1 MTIHKLLIAN
11 RGEIAVRIIRAA
23 QELGLAT
30 VQVYSKADKEQLA
43 VRLADES
50 VEIGPA
56 QASKSY
62 LSRDAILAAA
72 KTTGA
77 DAIHPGYG
85 FLAENAEFADAV
97 ETAGLI
103 FVGPTAQSI
112 RLMGDKVA
120 AREAAAAAGVPTI
133 PGSRGRL
140 ESPEAAF
147 ALVKT
152 TGFPVMI
159 KAAAGGGGRG
169 IRVARSAEEF
179 HHLMPQAQAEALA
192 AFGDGGLYVEK
203 LVEGARH
210 IEVQVLGDGHDVIHC
225 FERECS
231 LQRRRQKVWEEAPS
245 SLTSA
250 IREKLCFSAVALAKA
265 VHYRGAGTLEY
276 LYDDR
281 SHEFYFLEMNTR
293 IQVEHPVTEMV
304 TGIDLV
310 REMIRIAS
318 GEPLR
323 IRQDQV
329 RIHGHAIEVRIN
341 AEDPA
346 KGFAPN
352 PGTITALNLPGGNGV
367 RFDSMLYP
375 GYTVPPYY
383 DSLLG
388 KLIVHDEDRPS
399 AIRRLDRALGE
410 LNVEGLATTKPLHQ
424 ALVRDADVQAGRF
437 HTAWLEPWLASHAAS
452 LAAAVTVPTAQSTP
466 KPARES
472 APPATGGHSPM
483 QTRFSFGGD
492 EHIFAEVDEAMS
504 LEAFFKSL
512 FITNA
517 VRDARIKGVTE
528 ICPANASYQVKFDPD
543 LIKPDDMLAELK
555 RLDSAAEKSEPVI
568 TTRIIE
574 IPVLYNDPWTHE
586 TLMRFRER
594 HQDPNSTDIEYAA
607 HINSL
612 DGIDGF
618 IKAHSSAPWF
628 VSMVGFVAGLP
639 FLYQMVER
647 KRQIQAPKYL
657 RPRTDTPKLT
667 VGHGGCFG
675 CIYSVRGAGGY
686 QMFGITPM
694 PIYDPNQRIS
704 YLRDFMCLFKP
715 GDIVKWK
722 PIDRPAYDAAVAD
735 VEAGRF
741 SPITRKVSFSLT
753 EFNSDIDGYNRKLEG
768 VLHGN

>member
-1 MTIHKLLIAN
+1 MTIRKLLIAN

-23 QELGLAT
+23 RELGLAT

-62 LSRDAILAAA
+62 LNRDAILAAA
-72 KTTGA
+72 KATGA

-85 FLAENAEFADAV
+85 FLAENADFAAAV
-97 ETAGLI
+97 EAAGLI

-120 AREAAAAAGVPTI
+120 AREAAAAAGVPTV

-169 IRVARSAEEF
+169 IRIARSAEEF

-203 LVEGARH
+203 LIEGARH

-245 SLTSA
+245 PSLTPA
-250 IREKLCFSAVALAKA
+250 IRAKLCSSATALAKA

-293 IQVEHPVTEMV
+293 IQVEH
-304 TGIDLV
+304 LV
-310 REMIRIAS
+310 REMIRIAG
-318 GEPLR
+318 GERLR

-329 RIHGHAIEVRIN
+329 RIHGHSIEVRIN

-346 KGFAPN
+346 KGFMPN
-352 PGTITALNLPGGNGV
+352 PGTVTALSVPGGNGV
-367 RFDSMLYP
+367 RFDSMLYA
-375 GYTVPPYY
+375 GYTVPPFY

-388 KLIVHDEDRPS
+388 KLIVHDEDRAS

-424 ALVRDADVQAGRF
+424 ALVRDPDVQAGRF
-437 HTAWLEPWLASHAAS
+437 HTAWLELWLASHIAG
-452 LAAAVTVPTAQSTP
+452 LAAAEAAPAMPTVPA
-466 KPARES
+466 
-472 APPATGGHSPM
+472 PAT
-483 QTRFSFGGD
+483 
-492 EHIFAEVDEAMS
+492 A
-504 LEAFFKSL
+504 K
-512 FITNA
+512 
-517 VRDARIKGVTE
+517 
-528 ICPANASYQVKFDPD
+528 
-543 LIKPDDMLAELK
+543 
-555 RLDSAAEKSEPVI
+555 
-568 TTRIIE
+568 
-574 IPVLYNDPWTHE
+574 
-586 TLMRFRER
+586 
-594 HQDPNSTDIEYAA
+594 
-607 HINSL
+607 
-612 DGIDGF
+612 
-618 IKAHSSAPWF
+618 
-628 VSMVGFVAGLP
+628 
-639 FLYQMVER
+639 
-647 KRQIQAPKYL
+647 
-657 RPRTDTPKLT
+657 
-667 VGHGGCFG
+667 
-675 CIYSVRGAGGY
+675 
-686 QMFGITPM
+686 
-694 PIYDPNQRIS
+694 
-704 YLRDFMCLFKP
+704 
-715 GDIVKWK
+715 
-722 PIDRPAYDAAVAD
+722 
-735 VEAGRF
+735 
-741 SPITRKVSFSLT
+741 
-753 EFNSDIDGYNRKLEG
+753 
-768 VLHGN
+768 